1 MPKRDVVLA
10 TLMSSKKTVFLL
22 PTGLALVLCTIA
34 LVGSISPAVY
44 GQQQGTTGG
53 QQQGTTGGQQQ
64 GTTGGQTGSTIDC
77 QTAASTL
84 GGMVIPNPTGTCD
97 VAVPRQGLQ
106 VQDSATGASLNNL
119 LVINPLFE
127 FTQIQ
132 SQAGGGA
139 QQQGGGTTGGNQ
151 TMVYGFAE
159 FALME
164 GELTSAM
171 RMLSNTSWNV
181 VAVHNHVT
189 GESPSMIFAHAIAN
203 GDINTL
209 TRDARMVLDGLM
221 TQMQTQQ
228 GNQTA
233 TTGGGA
239 QQQGGGTTGGDI
251 NSSPSA
257 NSLTG
262 GTTTGQGATA
272 GGGVGTMG
280 GGGGTSPDPG
290 IGTTDG
296 AGGGGQQQQ
305 QQQGGGETG
314 ATTTNGTGG
323 GGEASGGVTAIPGGA
338 AGPQVSP

>member
-1 MPKRDVVLA
+1 MK
-10 TLMSSKKTVFLL
+10 SKKLPFLL
-22 PTGLALVLCTIA
+22 PVGLALLLSTSI
-34 LVGSISPAVY
+34 LVVSISPTAF

-53 QQQGTTGGQQQ
+53 QQQGTTGGQA
-64 GTTGGQTGSTIDC
+64 GSTIDC

-84 GGMVIPNPTGTCD
+84 GGLIIPNPTGTCD

-127 FTQIQ
+127 FTPA
-132 SQAGGGA
+132 SNQA
-139 QQQGGGTTGGNQ
+139 TTGAANQ
-151 TMVYGFAE
+151 AMVYGFAE
-159 FALME
+159 FALRE

-171 RMLSNTSWNV
+171 RMLSNSSWNV
-181 VAVHNHVT
+181 VAVHNHVI

-221 TQMQTQQ
+221 TQTQSQQ
-228 GNQTA
+228 GNQTTTTTGGMA
-233 TTGGGA
+233 GNTPTTGGG
-239 QQQGGGTTGGDI
+239 GGTTTGGDT

-290 IGTTDG
+290 LGTTDG
-296 AGGGGQQQQ
+296 TGGGGQQQQ

-314 ATTTNGTGG
+314 TTTTNGTGG
-323 GGEASGGVTAIPGGA
+323 GGQASGGFTATPGGA

>member
-1 MPKRDVVLA
+1 VHITRKSNVA
-10 TLMSSKKTVFLL
+10 QTALMKSKKLPFLL
-22 PTGLALVLCTIA
+22 PVGLALLLSTSI
-34 LVGSISPAVY
+34 LVVSISPTAF
-44 GQQQGTTGG
+44 
-53 QQQGTTGGQQQ
+53 GQQQ

-106 VQDSATGASLNNL
+106 VQDSATGATLNNL

-127 FTQIQ
+127 FTQMP
-132 SQAGGGA
+132 SPTGGA
-139 QQQGGGTTGGNQ
+139 TGAANQ
-151 TMVYGFAE
+151 AMVYGFAE

-171 RMLSNTSWNV
+171 RMLSNSSWNV
-181 VAVHNHVT
+181 VAVHNHVI

-209 TRDARMVLDGLM
+209 VRDARMVLDSLM
-221 TQMQTQQ
+221 TQTQPQQ
-228 GNQTA
+228 GNQTTTTTGGMA
-233 TTGGGA
+233 GNATTTGGG
-239 QQQGGGTTGGDI
+239 GTTTGGDV

-262 GTTTGQGATA
+262 GTTTGEGATA

-290 IGTTDG
+290 TGTTNG
-296 AGGGGQQQQ
+296 TGGGQQQQ

-314 ATTTNGTGG
+314 TATTTNGGG
-323 GGEASGGVTAIPGGA
+323 GDGEASGGVTDTPGGA

>member
-1 MPKRDVVLA
+1 
-10 TLMSSKKTVFLL
+10 MSSKKTVFLL

-34 LVGSISPAVY
+34 LVGSISPTAF
-44 GQQQGTTGG
+44 
-53 QQQGTTGGQQQ
+53 GQQQ

-84 GGMVIPNPTGTCD
+84 GGLIIPNPTGTCD

-106 VQDSATGASLNNL
+106 VQDSATGATLNNL

-127 FTQIQ
+127 FTPA
-132 SQAGGGA
+132 SNQA
-139 QQQGGGTTGGNQ
+139 TTGAANQ
-151 TMVYGFAE
+151 AMVYGFAE
-159 FALME
+159 FAFME

-171 RMLSNTSWNV
+171 RMLSNSSWNV
-181 VAVHNHVT
+181 VAVHNHVI

-209 TRDARMVLDGLM
+209 VRDARMVLDSLM
-221 TQMQTQQ
+221 TQTQSQQ
-228 GNQTA
+228 GNQTTTTTGGMA
-233 TTGGGA
+233 GNATTTGGG
-239 QQQGGGTTGGDI
+239 GTTTGGDV

-262 GTTTGQGATA
+262 GTTTGEGATA

-290 IGTTDG
+290 TGTTSG
-296 AGGGGQQQQ
+296 TGGGQQQQ

-314 ATTTNGTGG
+314 TATTTDGG
-323 GGEASGGVTAIPGGA
+323 GGDGEASGGVTSTPGGA

>member
-53 QQQGTTGGQQQ
+53 QQQGTTGGQA
-64 GTTGGQTGSTIDC
+64 GSTIDC

-106 VQDSATGASLNNL
+106 VQDSATGATLNNL

-127 FTQIQ
+127 FTQMP
-132 SQAGGGA
+132 SPTGGA
-139 QQQGGGTTGGNQ
+139 TGAANQ
-151 TMVYGFAE
+151 AMVYGFAE

-171 RMLSNTSWNV
+171 RMLSNSSWNV
-181 VAVHNHVT
+181 VAVHNHVI

-209 TRDARMVLDGLM
+209 VRDARMVLDGLM

-228 GNQTA
+228 GNQTSTTTGGMA
-233 TTGGGA
+233 GNATTTGGG
-239 QQQGGGTTGGDI
+239 GTTTGGDV

-262 GTTTGQGATA
+262 GTTTG
-272 GGGVGTMG
+272 
-280 GGGGTSPDPG
+280 
-290 IGTTDG
+290 
-296 AGGGGQQQQ
+296 
-305 QQQGGGETG
+305 
-314 ATTTNGTGG
+314 
-323 GGEASGGVTAIPGGA
+323 
-338 AGPQVSP
+338 

>member
-22 PTGLALVLCTIA
+22 PTGLALVLCTLA

-64 GTTGGQTGSTIDC
+64 GTTGGQAGSTIDC

-106 VQDSATGASLNNL
+106 VQDSATGATLNNL

-132 SQAGGGA
+132 SQAGGGGA
-139 QQQGGGTTGGNQ
+139 QQQGGGTTGAANQ

-164 GELTSAM
+164 GELPSAM
-171 RMLSNTSWNV
+171 RMLSNSSWNV
-181 VAVHNHVT
+181 IAVHNHVI

-209 TRDARMVLDGLM
+209 VRDARTVLDALM
-221 TQMQTQQ
+221 TQTLSQSS
-228 GNQTA
+228 NQTSTTAGGGGDGGNA
-233 TTGGGA
+233 TTTAGS
-239 QQQGGGTTGGDI
+239 TTGDTM

-257 NSLTG
+257 DSLTG
-262 GTTTGQGATA
+262 GTTTG
-272 GGGVGTMG
+272 
-280 GGGGTSPDPG
+280 
-290 IGTTDG
+290 
-296 AGGGGQQQQ
+296 
-305 QQQGGGETG
+305 EG
-314 ATTTNGTGG
+314 ATTGG
-323 GGEASGGVTAIPGGA
+323 GDSGGDGTTGGA
-338 AGPQVSP
+338 AGPQ